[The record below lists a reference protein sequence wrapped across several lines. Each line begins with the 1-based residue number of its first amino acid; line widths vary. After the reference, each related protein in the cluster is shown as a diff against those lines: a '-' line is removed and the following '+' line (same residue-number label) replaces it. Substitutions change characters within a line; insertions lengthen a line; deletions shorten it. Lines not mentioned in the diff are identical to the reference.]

1 VSQRGLYPQRSTGR
15 TDENQQHFPLS
26 HGRRLGRTKCGY
38 RSENNRCQRYFK
50 EYKIFFSLVLGSIV
64 NQLKPMAEE
73 LLAEERA
80 GFKAGKFN
88 MGDFTEN
95 TSGIFGRTA
104 STSR

>member
-1 VSQRGLYPQRSTGR
+1 
-15 TDENQQHFPLS
+15 
-26 HGRRLGRTKCGY
+26 
-38 RSENNRCQRYFK
+38 
-50 EYKIFFSLVLGSIV
+50 
-64 NQLKPMAEE
+64 MAEE